1 MKKIK
6 RMTCGL
12 LPLLAGAAVLIE
24 HYTVPNAQA
33 VSGTLP
39 VFIGILMCGVLILT
53 LLSIQSSSVLNW
65 LRDRSAR
72 YTAIF
77 LIFLVL
83 DVLTQK
89 TGIFG
94 PPMFPSPDRLLA
106 ELVLDRSILLDCAGN
121 SLKLLFTGYFWGMLI
136 GLLTG
141 IPAGRSRKARYW
153 IAPILRVLAPI
164 PSVTW
169 MALFFVL
176 SKSLFQGCVAM
187 VAYSVWYPVASGI
200 MRGILQV
207 DHAYIEAA
215 QTLGASS
222 EWKILRYVTLPSVL
236 PCLFQGKLNHRSSLP
251 RSRSENQAGGER
263 GMSQPTIRKQRI
275 RRSSVKVRLIVF
287 GTLAVLLILFSVFSE
302 QLTPY
307 DPYLQDLSNAKAP
320 PSAEHLLGTDRY
332 GRDMLSRVIV
342 GSRTSIFSTL
352 LLVAVITVLGTAVG
366 VFCGWNGRWM
376 DTVLMRISD
385 MFLAFP
391 GLVFALAVAGSLGGG
406 LQNAILA
413 LAAISWPKY
422 ARIARSQTLAQK
434 ETVWMKAAKLSG
446 SSSGKLIFKHI
457 LPNIIGPILV
467 TAMLDIG
474 TMMMELA
481 ALSFLGLG
489 AKPPTA
495 EWGSMMSDTRSLMTT
510 SPWITFSPGIAIFIS
525 VMVFNL
531 LGDTIRDYADP
542 KSRGR

>member
-1 MKKIK
+1 
-6 RMTCGL
+6 
-12 LPLLAGAAVLIE
+12 
-24 HYTVPNAQA
+24 
-33 VSGTLP
+33 
-39 VFIGILMCGVLILT
+39 
-53 LLSIQSSSVLNW
+53 
-65 LRDRSAR
+65 
-72 YTAIF
+72 
-77 LIFLVL
+77 
-83 DVLTQK
+83 
-89 TGIFG
+89 
-94 PPMFPSPDRLLA
+94 
-106 ELVLDRSILLDCAGN
+106 
-121 SLKLLFTGYFWGMLI
+121 
-136 GLLTG
+136 
-141 IPAGRSRKARYW
+141 
-153 IAPILRVLAPI
+153 
-164 PSVTW
+164 
-169 MALFFVL
+169 
-176 SKSLFQGCVAM
+176 
-187 VAYSVWYPVASGI
+187 
-200 MRGILQV
+200 
-207 DHAYIEAA
+207 
-215 QTLGASS
+215 
-222 EWKILRYVTLPSVL
+222 
-236 PCLFQGKLNHRSSLP
+236 
-251 RSRSENQAGGER
+251 
-263 GMSQPTIRKQRI
+263 
-275 RRSSVKVRLIVF
+275 
-287 GTLAVLLILFSVFSE
+287 
-302 QLTPY
+302 
-307 DPYLQDLSNAKAP
+307 
-320 PSAEHLLGTDRY
+320 
-332 GRDMLSRVIV
+332 MLSRVIV

-366 VFCGWNGRWM
+366 IFCGWNGCWM